1 MSENQNISLSELNKL
16 VANVLKKQFA
26 QTFRV
31 VAEISQI
38 QENHTGHA
46 YLELIEKETFGDNLT
61 AKARATIW
69 ASVNRMLK
77 PYFRSVT
84 GTYLE
89 AGMKVLLVVSI
100 EFHEVYGYSLN
111 IKDIDPTYT
120 LGDMERRR
128 LEIIRRLE
136 EEGVMDM
143 NKTLEL
149 TEIPQR
155 IAIISSQTAA
165 GYEDFMRQISD
176 NPAGYIFYTKLFTA
190 VMQGRETSES
200 VVAALDKIAG
210 MEEQFDA
217 VVILRGG
224 GSKTDLQ
231 AFDDYWIAL
240 NISQFPLPVLTGIGH
255 ERDESVADLVAHT
268 SLKTPTAVAEFLI
281 ERLSDFDSLLSDI
294 SEQISRTTK
303 DLLFKAK
310 SDLAKLA
317 YQFVPIV
324 KNKIH
329 TEHRILDNTTHRLET
344 KLRTRFD
351 TEHNR
356 IKEIFYRLNKR
367 SINNQQ
373 KEYQRLNS
381 LFSELRTQAER
392 NILRVAHRIELAR
405 LSAELLSPE
414 QTLKRGFAYIT
425 QNNSLVSRTSQLDK
439 DTEITATLIDGTF
452 TAEVKSISKS
462 KLNME

>member
-462 KLNME
+462 KLN